1 MKGKI
6 DMNRKG
12 IRRRVMLKIKENDED
27 DVSNNINKYL
37 EKRKELI
44 NQLQMTQL
52 LKKREKLK
60 FDIIENF

>member
-44 NQLQMTQL
+44 NQLQMT
-52 LKKREKLK
+52 
-60 FDIIENF
+60 